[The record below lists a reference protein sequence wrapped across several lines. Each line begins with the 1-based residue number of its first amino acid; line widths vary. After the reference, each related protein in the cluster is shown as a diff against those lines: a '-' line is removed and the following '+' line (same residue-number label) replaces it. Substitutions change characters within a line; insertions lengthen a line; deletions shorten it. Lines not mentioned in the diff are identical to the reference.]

1 MTLYLNYSL
10 KIMLLIVS
18 QYKTLCS
25 LMLKVY
31 LMIEQVDVDNIIYG
45 STNENLCKI
54 RFAKLMQV
62 GT

>member
-1 MTLYLNYSL
+1 MTLYL
-10 KIMLLIVS
+10 ILLIENYVVGVVID
-18 QYKTLCS
+18 KPLCS

-31 LMIEQVDVDNIIYG
+31 LMYKWVDVDNIIYG